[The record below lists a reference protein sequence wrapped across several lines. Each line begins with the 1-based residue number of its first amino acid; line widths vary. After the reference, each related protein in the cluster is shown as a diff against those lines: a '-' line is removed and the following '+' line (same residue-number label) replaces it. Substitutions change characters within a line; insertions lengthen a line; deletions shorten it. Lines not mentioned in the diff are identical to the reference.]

1 MSNDW
6 KEKLYEPEGELVK
19 IDSVS
24 CDDSSEKLIEIDS
37 VDLSYSGRTGDIKA
51 LENIHLNIFSGEFVC
66 VLGPSGC
73 GKSTLLGILAG
84 FIKPTAG
91 AVRLNGEEIKG
102 TDRDRGVVFQNPPLY
117 EWYSVR
123 KNVAF
128 GPRMRGLPKSEY
140 EPLVDEYL
148 SKVGLSEFADK
159 KIYELSGGMKQ
170 RVSIARALI
179 NDPKILLMDEPFGAL
194 DALTRESVQDLTR
207 KIWWDTGKTV
217 FFITHDV
224 EEALLL
230 GSRIIVLS
238 RHPGRVIDDIRVDF
252 SRKIIEE
259 EAVDIK
265 FTPEFYKY
273 RERLLKLINGQR
285 QNDNS

>member
-1 MSNDW
+1 MSDDW
-6 KEKLYEPEGELVK
+6 KEKLYEPEGELIKV
-19 IDSVS
+19 DSVGYE
-24 CDDSSEKLIEIDS
+24 EKTELIEIDS
-37 VDLSYSGRTGDIKA
+37 VDLDYVGKTGSIKA
-51 LENIHLNIFSGEFVC
+51 LENIHFNIFPGEFVC

-73 GKSTLLGILAG
+73 GKSTLLKIIAG
-84 FIKPTAG
+84 FIKPTSG
-91 AVRLNGEEIKG
+91 AVRLDGREING
-102 TDRDRGVVFQNPPLY
+102 TDWHRGVVFQNPPLY

-123 KNVAF
+123 SNIAF
-128 GPRMRGLPKSEY
+128 GPKMRGLSKSEY
-140 EPLVDEYL
+140 EPVVDEYIA
-148 SKVGLSEFADK
+148 KVGLTEFADK

-179 NDPKILLMDEPFGAL
+179 NDPEILLMDEPFGAL

-207 KIWWDTGKTV
+207 KIWWDTGKTI

-230 GSRIIVLS
+230 ASRVIVLS
-238 RHPGRVIDDIRVDF
+238 RHPGKVIDDIRVNF
-252 SRKIIEE
+252 SRQIIEDG
-259 EAVDIK
+259 ADDIK

-285 QNDNS
+285 TEQDK

>member
-24 CDDSSEKLIEIDS
+24 CDDSSEKLIEINS

-159 KIYELSGGMKQ
+159 KIY
-170 RVSIARALI
+170 
-179 NDPKILLMDEPFGAL
+179 
-194 DALTRESVQDLTR
+194 
-207 KIWWDTGKTV
+207 
-217 FFITHDV
+217 
-224 EEALLL
+224 
-230 GSRIIVLS
+230 
-238 RHPGRVIDDIRVDF
+238 
-252 SRKIIEE
+252 
-259 EAVDIK
+259 
-265 FTPEFYKY
+265 
-273 RERLLKLINGQR
+273 
-285 QNDNS
+285 